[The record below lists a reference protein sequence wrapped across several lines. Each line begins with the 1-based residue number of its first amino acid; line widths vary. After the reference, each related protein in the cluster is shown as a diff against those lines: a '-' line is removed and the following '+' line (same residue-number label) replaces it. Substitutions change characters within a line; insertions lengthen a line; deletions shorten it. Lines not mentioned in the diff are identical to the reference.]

1 MTHKNFETTYALL
14 SEPRTKIMGIL
25 NVTPDSF
32 AGDGIFNQ
40 SQETISTSLEIAERF
55 INDGADIID
64 IGGESTR
71 PGATPVDVAHELQR
85 IIPVIKAIR
94 DRFSIPLSIDTTK
107 ALVAKEALIAGGTII
122 NDVSGLLM
130 DAEMSKIVAESG
142 VPVIIMHNP
151 LARINL
157 VIDTSNDIT
166 QQVIK
171 DLKALVAQLISLGIK
186 QHQIIL
192 DPGVGAGAGFGKTPL
207 QDLNLIKNLNLFKEL
222 PYPILLGAS
231 RKSFIGQLT
240 GAAVD
245 QRLPASLAVATL
257 ATWHKADIIRVHDV
271 APTKQI
277 IQLLEAI

>member
-1 MTHKNFETTYALL
+1 MTHKNFETTYVLL

-40 SQETISTSLEIAERF
+40 SQETISTSLKIAERF
-55 INDGADIID
+55 ISEGADIID

-71 PGATPVDVAHELQR
+71 PGATPVDVDHELQR

-107 ALVAKEALIAGGTII
+107 ALVAKEALLAGGTLI

-130 DAEMSKIVAESG
+130 DVEMSKIVADSG
-142 VPVIIMHNP
+142 VPAIIMHNP
-151 LARINL
+151 LARISDI
-157 VIDTSNDIT
+157 IDTSNDIT
-166 QQVIK
+166 KNVIK
-171 DLKALVAQLISLGIK
+171 DLKALVAQLISRGVK